1 MRKHIQVH
9 YQSDPHDPL
18 LSGTSSPF
26 LQAGPNALF
35 STVTHALLSS
45 ILNVSCEDSKQF
57 QRRMGGLAMVRRHSA
72 MPLNSDDSKRT
83 LSGVESPHNLHPA

>member
-35 STVTHALLSS
+35 SNVNACNAYFPASS
-45 ILNVSCEDSKQF
+45 TCRAKIANNSNVEL
-57 QRRMGGLAMVRRHSA
+57 GGLAMVRRHSA
-72 MPLNSDDSKRT
+72 MPLNSEWT
-83 LSGVESPHNLHPA
+83 ESGL